1 MLGTSTLFLITA
13 FEVSQPEF
21 SYIFNILVI
30 HNVVCKCLLDFTNIN
45 IMGKV
50 SELNK
55 KTEHRSVQPY
65 VCVNPSTRSYWN

>member
-1 MLGTSTLFLITA
+1 MLGTSTLFLTTA

-21 SYIFNILVI
+21 SYILVK
-30 HNVVCKCLLDFTNIN
+30 HNVIGMCLLYFTNTN
-45 IMGKV
+45 VMGKV
-50 SELNK
+50 SELNR